1 MKPLTCLCTH
11 NGPVLPAA
19 CEWLPV
25 HLLFHKRSAPET
37 LLRDAA
43 LLADIRHACCAA
55 GRLRR
60 HDRSRY
66 QLGRLMLPKLTGTL
80 SCVQSRKRHNNGDMM
95 MLFLACS

>member
-1 MKPLTCLCTH
+1 M
-11 NGPVLPAA
+11 
-19 CEWLPV
+19 
-25 HLLFHKRSAPET
+25 HLLFHERNAPEA

-80 SCVQSRKRHNNGDMM
+80 SCLQSRKRRNNGDMM
-95 MLFLACS
+95 MLLWLAALGNCKFCCRRKEFMLATCTVTA